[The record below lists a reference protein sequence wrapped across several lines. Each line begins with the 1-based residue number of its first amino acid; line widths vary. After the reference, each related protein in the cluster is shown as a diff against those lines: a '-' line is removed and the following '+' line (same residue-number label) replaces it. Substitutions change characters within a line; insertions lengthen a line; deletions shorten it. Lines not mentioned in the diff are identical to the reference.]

1 MKRTAALWLLLLAGC
16 STAPFAD
23 VMDYFSPGRIR
34 RERVPPYGG
43 VCAPHPV
50 GSVPPS
56 VPLAATPPP
65 GAVITTPPAGI
76 STVPVSA
83 PSGSPA
89 PAGSQPPPGSPAPA
103 SAPSPGGI

>member
-1 MKRTAALWLLLLAGC
+1 MKRSAALWLLLLAGC

-23 VMDYFSPGRIR
+23 VMDFFSPGRIR

-50 GSVPPS
+50 GGLPPS
-56 VPLAATPPP
+56 VPLPASPAP

-76 STVPVSA
+76 SSVPVIA
-83 PSGSPA
+83 PP
-89 PAGSQPPPGSPAPA
+89 GSQPPGPAPA
-103 SAPSPGGI
+103 PGGI